1 MGQQAVIR
9 TRAYSEE
16 DNPYRFW
23 VFQLFG
29 WGLFFVLLFSWNFYR
44 NPSWVTVASSLFAFF
59 TGFALTSAYRV
70 FVIRHGWIQW
80 NPIKLV
86 LPIVAVTLLIGVI
99 WSTAL
104 TSFFHVMMQLNG
116 QTVQFTWT
124 RTIEQMINSGGII
137 FLWNILYFAL
147 HFIQIG
153 QRSRIEKYKMEAEAK
168 TAQLNMLRSQLNP
181 HFMFN
186 ALNNI
191 RALMLED
198 VPRSREM
205 ITHLSDI
212 LRYSM
217 TYAKKQEV
225 TIKEELGIV
234 EQFLELC
241 EIQFEDR
248 LQYKIEAGEGTLPLT
263 VPPMTIQLLA
273 ENAVKHGI
281 AKLTKGGLVQVR
293 SVLVGDDLLLEVKN
307 HGELNPVRKQTRENN
322 GIGIENIARRLQLL
336 YGTGA
341 SFTVAQQEEWVLA
354 RIIIKQKK

>member
-1 MGQQAVIR
+1 
-9 TRAYSEE
+9 
-16 DNPYRFW
+16 
-23 VFQLFG
+23 
-29 WGLFFVLLFSWNFYR
+29 
-44 NPSWVTVASSLFAFF
+44 
-59 TGFALTSAYRV
+59 
-70 FVIRHGWIQW
+70 
-80 NPIKLV
+80 
-86 LPIVAVTLLIGVI
+86 
-99 WSTAL
+99 
-104 TSFFHVMMQLNG
+104 
-116 QTVQFTWT
+116 
-124 RTIEQMINSGGII
+124 
-137 FLWNILYFAL
+137 
-147 HFIQIG
+147 
-153 QRSRIEKYKMEAEAK
+153 MEAEAK

>member
-1 MGQQAVIR
+1 
-9 TRAYSEE
+9 
-16 DNPYRFW
+16 
-23 VFQLFG
+23 
-29 WGLFFVLLFSWNFYR
+29 
-44 NPSWVTVASSLFAFF
+44 
-59 TGFALTSAYRV
+59 
-70 FVIRHGWIQW
+70 
-80 NPIKLV
+80 
-86 LPIVAVTLLIGVI
+86 
-99 WSTAL
+99 
-104 TSFFHVMMQLNG
+104 
-116 QTVQFTWT
+116 
-124 RTIEQMINSGGII
+124 
-137 FLWNILYFAL
+137 
-147 HFIQIG
+147 
-153 QRSRIEKYKMEAEAK
+153 
-168 TAQLNMLRSQLNP
+168 
-181 HFMFN
+181 MFN